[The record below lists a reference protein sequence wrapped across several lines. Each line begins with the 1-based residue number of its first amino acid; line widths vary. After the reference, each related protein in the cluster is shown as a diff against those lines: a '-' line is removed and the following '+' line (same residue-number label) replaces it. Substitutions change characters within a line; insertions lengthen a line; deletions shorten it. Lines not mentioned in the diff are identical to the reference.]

1 MQKLIIG
8 SVIALAGVLAS
19 GTAIANYVY
28 PGRIIIGYG
37 GFGGGGL
44 PIGGSTTNAAF
55 IEECVLAAPVECEC
69 FPGVSVF
76 EACLKSGA
84 KLQCLMPHHEYLDV
98 EQQEPVVFEAGEHQ
112 LGALVCTGESN
123 GTAYIRLPLPKG

>member
-1 MQKLIIG
+1 MRKLIIG

-37 GFGGGGL
+37 GGL
-44 PIGGSTTNAAF
+44 PIGGTTNAAF

-69 FPGVSVF
+69 FKGLSVF

-98 EQQEPVVFEAGEHQ
+98 EQTEPVVFETGEHQ
-112 LGALVCTGESN
+112 LGALICTGQSN
-123 GTAYIRLPLPKG
+123 ETAYIRLPLPQGG